1 VTLFQGKKNRQRES
15 MNCFSVDLR
24 RTRQGYDNQKEE
36 NLITAT
42 GLYLQVHSLKG
53 SLHETIIWANYEDLQ
68 SHCHP
73 WRTNIR
79 VTRGVTTLENHYN
92 RAGCPLRTKS
102 CNTLVKWSGYDQRKE
117 NKAMLDEQN
126 YGEKEHLEGRKDQ
139 CNMETPHTQS
149 QQCLCN
155 TTTAPTADPLY
166 RADSL
171 PESKQPCGSKQG
183 RETNAEKIWFALKEK
198 NQHQPMIHGWHGK
211 SIAGNKAAPLT
222 VHLLLHLFTLYE
234 CMTAHHSSDL
244 LTPQSDNLQRKTNPG
259 KNPIAP
265 PCMHTMAGSEVF

>member
-1 VTLFQGKKNRQRES
+1 VPEVTTQGFRHNAKSYTEITKKGKSCGQTQECVGTTNGLVNIVTEEACLDLGKLFGPGKDTLAYGIGVTLFQGKKNRQRES

-79 VTRGVTTLENHYN
+79 VTRGVTMLENHYN

-102 CNTLVKWSGYDQRKE
+102 CDTLVKWSGYDQRKE

-126 YGEKEHLEGRKDQ
+126 YGEKERLEGRKDQ

-149 QQCLCN
+149 QQRLCN

-171 PESKQPCGSKQG
+171 LESKQPCGSKQG

-198 NQHQPMIHGWHGK
+198 N
-211 SIAGNKAAPLT
+211 
-222 VHLLLHLFTLYE
+222 
-234 CMTAHHSSDL
+234 
-244 LTPQSDNLQRKTNPG
+244 
-259 KNPIAP
+259 
-265 PCMHTMAGSEVF
+265 